1 MSTIHTAPPAALDP
15 LVFRNVVGHFASGV
29 TVITTTVDGEL
40 FGTTASAVSSLS
52 MEPPMMLACLNRSS
66 STHDAVVK
74 AGYFGINILA
84 EEQGDLAMKFGR
96 KGADKFDGVA
106 VTVSGHGGVPMID
119 GALAQ
124 IVCRVEETP
133 TGGTHTVFLGLVQE
147 ASAREGAA
155 PLAYYRGT
163 FGRLERVKE
172 LAAYDAVR
180 DWVLHRRTPL
190 GEALEPEFIAGE
202 VRSDANNVHNA
213 LVKLSAESLVTRGED
228 GRFTPTPITEELINS
243 VYDGRATIEL
253 GVLASH
259 FGKLSAVD
267 VDDLS
272 GMAGQLGELRSRGA
286 DALDEFLK
294 LNAKFHNRLVSV
306 AGSTQLTDAYR
317 RLGIGT
323 VWREALAGED
333 WARLMDH
340 SHVVK
345 LTDALRA
352 GDAESAARAVREH
365 TEFGKALAREVI
377 AGNGG
382 AV

>member
-15 LVFRNVVGHFASGV
+15 IVFRNVVGHFASGV

-106 VTVSGHGGVPMID
+106 VTASAHGGVPMID

-124 IVCRVEETP
+124 IVCRVDETP

-147 ASAREGAA
+147 ASAREGAE

-180 DWVLHRRTPL
+180 TWVLHRRTPL
-190 GEALEPEFIAGE
+190 GEALDPEFIAAE

-213 LVKLSAESLVTRGED
+213 LVKLSAEALVTRAD
-228 GRFTPTPITEELINS
+228 NGRFTPTPITEELINS

-259 FGKLSAVD
+259 FGKLSDVD
-267 VDDLS
+267 VDILS
-272 GMAGQLGELRSRGA
+272 GMAEELGELRGRGA

-294 LNAKFHNRLVSV
+294 LNAKLHNHLVSV

-352 GDAESAARAVREH
+352 GDAESAATAIREH

>member
-1 MSTIHTAPPAALDP
+1 MSTNTTEFGVDQ

-29 TVITTTVDGEL
+29 TVITTVVDGEL

-74 AGYFGINILA
+74 AGWFGINILA
-84 EEQGDLAMKFGR
+84 EDQGGLAMKFGR
-96 KGADKFDGVA
+96 KGGDKFEGVS
-106 VTVSGHGGVPMID
+106 VTRSGHGGVPLLD

-124 IVCRVEETP
+124 IVCKVEETP
-133 TGGTHTVFLGLVQE
+133 TGGTHTVFFGLVAE
-147 ASAREGAA
+147 ASAREGAE

-180 DWVLHRRTPL
+180 EWVLHRRTPL
-190 GEALEPEFIAGE
+190 GQELDPAAIAAE
-202 VRSDANNVHNA
+202 VKADPNHVHNA
-213 LVKLSAESLVTRGED
+213 LVKLTAEALVTRGRQAE
-228 GRFTPTPITEELINS
+228 FLPTPITRGLMDS

-259 FGKLSAVD
+259 FDKFTDEDVAALAALTDELGRLRASGK
-267 VDDLS
+267 
-272 GMAGQLGELRSRGA
+272 

-294 LNAKFHNRLVSV
+294 VNVMYHDRLVSV
-306 AGSTQLTDAYR
+306 AGSAQLTDAFR

-323 VWREALAGED
+323 VWRQALAGDE
-333 WARLMDH
+333 WARQMDH
-340 SHVVK
+340 SHIVD
-345 LTDALRA
+345 LTKALKARDAA
-352 GDAESAARAVREH
+352 KAVEALQAH
-365 TEFGKALAREVI
+365 TAFGKQLAAEVI
-377 AGNGG
+377 DRHGG